1 MPRVSCWDA
10 DEIRWVNWHSLP
22 NPLGYRPQ
30 LMPAKGVL
38 KLIGLAAIIA
48 GVITLNLSGAAH

>member
-1 MPRVSCWDA
+1 
-10 DEIRWVNWHSLP
+10 
-22 NPLGYRPQ
+22 
-30 LMPAKGVL
+30 MPAKGVL

>member
-1 MPRVSCWDA
+1 VIASIGILFFREPV
-10 DEIRWVNWHSLP
+10 
-22 NPLGYRPQ
+22 
-30 LMPAKGVL
+30 GVL